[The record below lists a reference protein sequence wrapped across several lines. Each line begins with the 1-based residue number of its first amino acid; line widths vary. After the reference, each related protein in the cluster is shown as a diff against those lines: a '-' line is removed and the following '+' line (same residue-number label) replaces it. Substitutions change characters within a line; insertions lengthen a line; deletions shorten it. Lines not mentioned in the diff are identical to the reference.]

1 MHVRVGRSAWLA
13 AGAVAGLLVGGGGVA
28 VATTTAVTSPI
39 VACVGADGVMRMPP
53 ELESANFSATQIAAP
68 TATPTLPAE
77 GCFDGE
83 RTVVWNVTGPQGPR
97 GLTGLQGPRGLVGP
111 QGPEGPQGPQG
122 EKGDPGA
129 AYGQTYIAYDNHAYD
144 DGTVRELVRIPQVPA
159 GDYAVQV
166 GVSADL
172 LRDTDRLLVECDVS
186 TPTGVTSARP
196 QQSANSGPG
205 STLTLAYFVT
215 AKLNAPGPVVLRCH
229 ALTDNG
235 PIVVNAEGRL
245 MATRV
250 PEVVAW
256 PSATQPPTP
265 TPSVT
270 PTPSATQPATPTPS
284 ITSPVTPTPSAT
296 RPATPTPSATQPVTP
311 TPSAT
316 RPATPTP

>member
-1 MHVRVGRSAWLA
+1 MRAGRSAWLA
-13 AGAVAGLLVGGGGVA
+13 AGAAAGLLVGGGGVA
-28 VATTTAVTSPI
+28 VATTTAVTSAI
-39 VACVGADGVMRMPP
+39 VACVGADGVMRMLP
-53 ELESANFSATQIAAP
+53 ELESAKAPAAHIAA
-68 TATPTLPAE
+68 TAIPTLPA
-77 GCFDGE
+77 GQCSAGE
-83 RTVVWNVTGPQGPR
+83 RTVVWNVTGPQGPQ
-97 GLTGLQGPRGLVGP
+97 GLT
-111 QGPEGPQGPQG
+111 GPQGPQG

-129 AYGQTYIAYDNHAYD
+129 AYGQTYIAYDNHLYD
-144 DGTVRELVRIPQVPA
+144 DGTVQELVRIPQVPA

-166 GVSADL
+166 GVSAHL

-196 QQSANSGPG
+196 QQSGSSGPG

-215 AKLNAPGPVVLRCH
+215 TKLNAPGPVVLRCH
-229 ALTDNG
+229 ALTNSG
-235 PIVVNAEGRL
+235 PILVSAEGRL

-270 PTPSATQPATPTPS
+270 QPATPTPSVTQPATPTPS
-284 ITSPVTPTPSAT
+284 VTQ
-296 RPATPTPSATQPVTP
+296 PATPTPSATLPVSP

-316 RPATPTP
+316 RPPTPMPSRTP